1 MPSRCRLEEFH
12 LANEKCRIATRID
25 WCCAHAE
32 LSSALRKRLVSP
44 TLAWRDCRCR
54 PWAPERFDS
63 SKQESQG
70 TLAT

>member
-32 LSSALRKRLVSP
+32 LSSALRKRLVSS
-44 TLAWRDCRCR
+44 TLRGKGN
-54 PWAPERFDS
+54 P
-63 SKQESQG
+63 G
-70 TLAT
+70 